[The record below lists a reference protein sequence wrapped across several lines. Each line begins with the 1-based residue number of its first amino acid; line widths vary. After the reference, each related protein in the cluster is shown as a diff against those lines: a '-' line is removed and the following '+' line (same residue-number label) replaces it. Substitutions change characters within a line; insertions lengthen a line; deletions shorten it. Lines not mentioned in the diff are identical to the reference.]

1 MIFLSLIAVLGIMY
15 WSPNAATILQRDG
28 WYIWLLNR
36 VRALPAA
43 SSFPLLPM
51 IISLVLPMLVIIV
64 AIWAIIYFLSANFL
78 FFLYVPVLLYAL
90 GRGDFLAEVNN
101 YISITNRGDSVAAS
115 KWIDEVCG
123 HAADDITTSA
133 VGNWESLHAQA
144 LKVISYRGFE
154 RTFAVL
160 FWFVIAGA
168 IGALLYRL
176 SVIYREQTIPRS
188 NESALADKWLWL
200 IEFPAVRLM
209 GLTWAFVGNFDSAP
223 LRDSLLDTE
232 NSSMTILNNSLR
244 SALGAP
250 NDLYVKPEV
259 IIDVPAT
266 VDVKTTID
274 VVSTVEI
281 VADTEEELAESE
293 QEAEENAQDI
303 IEDLVGITLNPQLEP
318 AYSFAL
324 VKSSVPLYSRSLL
337 FWVGAIAFATLF
349 I

>member
-1 MIFLSLIAVLGIMY
+1 MIFLSLIAVLAIMF
-15 WSPNAATILQRDG
+15 WSRSTAAILQRDT
-28 WYIWLLNR
+28 WFVWLLNHLR
-36 VRALPAA
+36 SLPAI

-51 IISLVLPMLVIIV
+51 VLAFILPLLVVV
-64 AIWAIIYFLSANFL
+64 VCIWAIVYFLSANFL
-78 FFLYVPVLLYAL
+78 FFLYVPILLYSL
-90 GRGDFLAEVNN
+90 GRGDFLADVNN
-101 YISITNRGDSVAAS
+101 YIDIASRGDSVAAS
-115 KWIDEVCG
+115 KLVDDLCG
-123 HAADDITTSA
+123 HAAHDISSTPTSD
-133 VGNWESLHAQA
+133 WKDLHAQA

-168 IGALLYRL
+168 VGALLYRL
-176 SVIYREQTIPRS
+176 SAIYREHTAPHSDEAI
-188 NESALADKWLWL
+188 LANKWLWL

-209 GLTWAFVGNFDSAP
+209 GLTWAFVGNFDRCP

-244 SALGAP
+244 GALGAP
-250 NDLYVKPEV
+250 TDLYVKPEQV
-259 IIDVPAT
+259 VG
-266 VDVKTTID
+266 VTTLQ
-274 VVSTVEI
+274 E
-281 VADTEEELAESE
+281 TEEAAEERAEAE
-293 QEAEENAQDI
+293 QEAEETAQEV
-303 IEDLVGITLNPQLEP
+303 IEDLVGITLSPQAEP